1 MNLHR
6 IIGLWGIVAFVLL
19 PGAARLH
26 SQAPVQD
33 ASTNTKGS
41 EPVVVAVRIVRESD
55 SQVLAESPAGISV
68 DIGKPLDREKVAESL
83 RALYKTGDYADLK
96 AVVTPV
102 SDGVRLDFV
111 ARENL
116 FFNQVRLEGLQPPP
130 TEASASAAMQI
141 GLGQTYRKQMVD
153 EALERLRETLREEGL
168 YQAEV
173 SAEAL
178 PRPDTRQ
185 MDIVVHVK
193 PGSRAR
199 VSGIRLKN
207 DTAYKDADLL
217 SRFKMRPGQ
226 AITSARLQR
235 GTDRIRKFLAR
246 RGHLSSRVTVRR
258 GDLDAAKNA
267 VPIFLETTQGPRV
280 EVSVSGAKFSDS
292 ELKKLIPIYQEGA
305 VDPDLLEEGKRNI
318 RERLER
324 QGYFDADV
332 SYKIE
337 MHDVNTSVWQGT
349 QETITYTVERGDK
362 HKLVGIE
369 ITGNKYFDTDLLK
382 SRLQIF
388 QGAFGSPGRFSRRL
402 VDSDAQS
409 MQTLY
414 QANGF
419 LDAKVTPDVRDNYK
433 RKEGDLFIA
442 FTVQEGKQTRVA
454 SLALEGIHA
463 FKEQELLG
471 VVGSTP
477 GQPYSDFGVT
487 ADRDNILALYFN
499 EGFPEATFSA
509 SAERVAPGAPNAPDQ
524 ETSSG
529 SHNGSP
535 SSGPKKEER
544 KKEVKLPAEQAEAVR
559 LVYHIQ
565 EGPQTR
571 VRSVLIS
578 GYEHTRLGVI
588 RREVRIKPQ
597 EPLRQGDVVDSQRRL
612 YNLGI
617 FNRVTIEPQNPTGAN
632 VDKDIAVLVEEAK
645 RYTLAYGGGFEVQ
658 RLASTSNPTS
668 GQIQAAP
675 RGILEISKLNLT
687 GRADTLSFKLRGST
701 LQGRA
706 LLGYSDPNTF
716 GNSRLSFQAT
726 AFAEKTRDINTF
738 TEQRYEGA
746 VQLTDQVTPLTSV
759 LFRYAFRQVR
769 VSDLKILSQEIPL
782 FNQPTLVSQFG
793 ITWFR
798 DSRNNPADATKGS
811 FNSADFGVADTDFGS
826 SASFL
831 RFFYQNSTYHPI
843 KRRFSFARSLRFG
856 ILAPYRDTVSL
867 NFPQPAPG
875 QCLPGAPPTLPTP
888 TIVPLPERFFA
899 GGGTSLR
906 GYALNQ
912 AGPRDPC
919 TGFPVGGQAMLV
931 LNQEFRFP
939 MRLPFVGTSLG
950 GALFYDGGN
959 VYSRLSHIS
968 LRTNLP
974 SPTLALQN
982 PLLPPSSTNVPMCV
996 TNCSNELNYFS
1007 HTAGLGFRYKTPV
1020 GPIRIDLGYQLNR
1033 PLFIVPIP
1041 CPANTP
1047 SCVAG
1052 SLGQKSTRLGGFQI
1066 FFNLGST
1073 F

>member
-1 MNLHR
+1 MKLR
-6 IIGLWGIVAFVLL
+6 SIIGMWGIVAFGLL
-19 PGAARLH
+19 LGATP
-26 SQAPVQD
+26 SYSQD
-33 ASTNTKGS
+33 ATQATPSERAGN

-55 SQVLAESPAGISV
+55 SRVLAESPSGIPV
-68 DIGKPLDREKVAESL
+68 EIGKPLDREKIAESL

-102 SDGVRLDFV
+102 TDGVRLDFV

-116 FFNQVRLEGLQPPP
+116 FFNLVRIEGLQPPP
-130 TEASASAAMQI
+130 TEVSASAAMQI
-141 GLGQTYRKQMVD
+141 GLGQTYRKQTVD
-153 EALERLRETLREEGL
+153 EALERLREALRDEGL

-173 SAEAL
+173 SAETL
-178 PRPDTRQ
+178 PHPDTHQ

-193 PGSRAR
+193 PGPRAH
-199 VSGIRLKN
+199 VSGIQLKN
-207 DTAYKDADLL
+207 DTAYRDANLL
-217 SRFKMRPGQ
+217 SRFKMKTGQ
-226 AITSARLQR
+226 PSTSARLQR
-235 GTDRIRKFLAR
+235 GTDRIKKFLAK

-258 GDLDAAKNA
+258 GDYDAAKNA
-267 VPIFLETTQGPRV
+267 VPIFLEATQGPRV
-280 EVSVSGAKFSDS
+280 EVSVNGAKFSDS
-292 ELKKLIPIYQEGA
+292 ELKRLIPIYQEGA

-337 MHDVNTSVWQGT
+337 MQDVKTSLWQGT
-349 QETITYTVERGDK
+349 LETITYTVERGDK

-369 ITGNKYFDTDLLK
+369 ITGNKYFDKELLK

-388 QGAFGSPGRFSRRL
+388 QGAFGTPGRFSRRL
-402 VDSDAQS
+402 VDADAQS

-419 LDAKVTPDVRDNYK
+419 LDAKVTPDVEDNYK
-433 RKEGDLFIA
+433 GKEGVLFIA
-442 FTVQEGKQTRVA
+442 FAVQEGKQTRVA
-454 SLALEGIHA
+454 SLAIEGIHA
-463 FKEQELLG
+463 FKEEELLG

-499 EGFPEATFSA
+499 EGFPEATFS
-509 SAERVAPGAPNAPDQ
+509 STAERVPSSASNASNQ
-524 ETSSG
+524 ETSSS

-535 SSGPKKEER
+535 STSLKKEEPKKEA
-544 KKEVKLPAEQAEAVR
+544 KLPAEQADAVR
-559 LVYHIQ
+559 LVYHVQ

-571 VRSVLIS
+571 VRRILIS

-588 RREVRIKPQ
+588 RREVHIKAL
-597 EPLRQGDVVDSQRRL
+597 EPLRQGDVVESQRRL
-612 YNLGI
+612 YNLGV
-617 FNRVTIEPQNPTGAN
+617 FNRVTIEPQNPTGTD

-658 RLASTSNPTS
+658 RLASTTNPTG
-668 GQIQAAP
+668 GQVEAAP

-716 GNSRLSFQAT
+716 ANPHLSFQAT

-738 TEQRYEGA
+738 TEERYEGS
-746 VQLTDQVTPLTSV
+746 VQLTDQVTPLTTL

-769 VSDLKILSQEIPL
+769 VSDLKILAQEIPL
-782 FNQPTLVSQFG
+782 FNAPTLVSQFS

-811 FNSADFGVADTDFGS
+811 FNSADFGVADTSFGS

-843 KRRFSFARSLRFG
+843 KRRFSFARSIRFG
-856 ILAPYRDTVSL
+856 ILAPFRDTVSL
-867 NFPQPAPG
+867 TFPAPTCPTG
-875 QCLPGAPPTLPTP
+875 STNCTLPTV
-888 TIVPLPERFFA
+888 IPLPERFFA
-899 GGGTSLR
+899 GGGTSIR
-906 GYALNQ
+906 GFALNQ
-912 AGPRDPC
+912 AGPRDSI
-919 TGFPVGGQAMLV
+919 TGFPVGGQALLV

-939 MRLPFVGTSLG
+939 MRLPFIGSSLG

-959 VYSRLSHIS
+959 VYSRLSRIS
-968 LRTNLP
+968 FRTNLP
-974 SPTLALQN
+974 APTLALQN
-982 PLLPPSSTNVPMCV
+982 PSQPPGPTNLPMCV

-1041 CPANTP
+1041 CPSNTP
-1047 SCVAG
+1047 TCVTG
-1052 SLGQKSTRLGGFQI
+1052 SLGQKSTRLPGFQI
-1066 FFNLGST
+1066 FFNLGSS